1 MRTSKNFGAIFLIG
15 YLPTTRPLSQKKQF
29 LASWKVTNH
38 QGAGSIARRSQWWKM
53 RQACQSVWK
62 ICKNDLDVVIFWNY
76 CTALRVYNL
85 YTWYFSRLKA
95 LNSFQCWVEV
105 VKFWH
110 FKEPF
115 SCLHRP
121 WRFFFHKNPGTSMRS
136 IYSHP
141 FQSWLKRCFVLLS
154 VVFTGDVGIFWH
166 LHMQTYPSDF
176 GGISVASPSKTSC
189 FSRFLRLP
197 RSLLSANPGETGDQR
212 QGSGEPCRATVQPQ
226 WDMSPDKPVS
236 ASSSPTSWSKYVK
249 MMIASEYVRM
259 RIWVVIISQ
268 QLHVFSTIISF
279 FFNDEVPD
287 IKKSKGEAVF
297 FDSWPCFFWRP
308 RGLKPRISCCHSNH
322 TGCNTDSLNPFGLN
336 SKKPEAG
343 WLNKA

>member
-1 MRTSKNFGAIFLIG
+1 
-15 YLPTTRPLSQKKQF
+15 
-29 LASWKVTNH
+29 
-38 QGAGSIARRSQWWKM
+38 
-53 RQACQSVWK
+53 
-62 ICKNDLDVVIFWNY
+62 
-76 CTALRVYNL
+76 
-85 YTWYFSRLKA
+85 
-95 LNSFQCWVEV
+95 
-105 VKFWH
+105 
-110 FKEPF
+110 
-115 SCLHRP
+115 
-121 WRFFFHKNPGTSMRS
+121 MRS

-141 FQSWLKRCFVLLS
+141 FQSWLKLKDVSSCFLLKKRWRRHFLAPS
-154 VVFTGDVGIFWH
+154 H
-166 LHMQTYPSDF
+166 ANLLYSSDF

-189 FSRFLRLP
+189 FLGFSGSQDHCSPPTKRWNWGP
-197 RSLLSANPGETGDQR
+197 R

-287 IKKSKGEAVF
+287 IKRSKGEAVF